1 MRVLLLRVVLI
12 VAGVSGAGGLALA
25 QGAAPAMQGP
35 QLQGPPRMEQ
45 PPPPTVLSLGE
56 FTLVVSDLDRSVAFY
71 RDVIGLKLLTPPSVA
86 RADSV
91 RSTLLGIAGGRRR
104 SAAFLVPNEP
114 FTLLLEEY
122 SGVERSA
129 VRSNH
134 NDPGSSFLNF
144 GVWDGQR
151 EFDALQAGK
160 TALVGKGG
168 YPAKV
173 APGRMSAVWVR
184 DPDGHLME
192 VMQGGW
198 DTDKKMLRG
207 IDNVYRAHFGM
218 TMQTYQQ
225 ALAFYH
231 DLLGFDITAGFP
243 PMVSAGQYMSAA
255 PLAGMLGIPAEAH
268 MTGVAGHCAG
278 ARCEMFEFKDAPR
291 TPFVPRL
298 QDPGAAYL
306 SVWVSDLAGLLAS
319 ARSQQLAIVTT
330 GDQPVHVKAALHTLI
345 PGQGTEPPVEVH
357 DSAQIMIRDPS
368 GFPLLLMQRV
378 D

>member
-1 MRVLLLRVVLI
+1 MRPLLRMAAALGSAMLT
-12 VAGVSGAGGLALA
+12 AGALA
-25 QGAAPAMQGP
+25 QGA
-35 QLQGPPRMEQ
+35 PPRMEQ
-45 PPPPTVLSLGE
+45 PPPPKVLALGD
-56 FTLVVSDLDRSVAFY
+56 FALVVADLDRSVAFY
-71 RDVIGLKLLTPPSVA
+71 RDVIGLRLLTAPSAVA
-86 RADSV
+86 VDAARES
-91 RSTLLGIAGGRRR
+91 LLGIAGGRHR
-104 SAAFLVPNEP
+104 SASFLIPNEP
-114 FTLLLEEY
+114 FGLLLEEY
-122 SGVERSA
+122 SGVDRKP

-144 GVWDGQR
+144 GVWEGGR
-151 EFDALQAGK
+151 AFAALKGGN
-160 TALVGKGG
+160 TPLVGKGG
-168 YPAKV
+168 YPEQV

-225 ALAFYH
+225 AIAFYQ
-231 DLLGFDITAGFP
+231 DLLGFDVTAGFP
-243 PMVSAGQYMSAA
+243 PMVAAGQYMSAG
-255 PLAGMLGIPAEAH
+255 PLAGMLGIPPVAN

-306 SVWVSDLAGLLAS
+306 TMWVSDLASLLAS
-319 ARSQQLAIVTT
+319 ARAQHLAVVTI
-330 GDQPVHVKAALHTLI
+330 GAEPVHVTPPPHTLV
-345 PGQGTEPPVEVH
+345 PGQGTNPPLEVH
-357 DSAQIMIRDPS
+357 DSLQILIRDPA
-368 GFPLLLMQRV
+368 GFPVLLMQRI